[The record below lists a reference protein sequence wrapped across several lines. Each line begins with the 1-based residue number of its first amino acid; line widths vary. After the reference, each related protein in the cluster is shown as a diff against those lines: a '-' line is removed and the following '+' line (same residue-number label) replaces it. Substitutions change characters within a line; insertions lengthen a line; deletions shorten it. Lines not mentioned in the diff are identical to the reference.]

1 MLTFSWWAMQ
11 DHQIKQFLA
20 YSQSN
25 IKMETRA
32 IRTFLHIFFFSWV
45 EMCSCRKPHGMGSP
59 HWHRARGSQ
68 QALSEL
74 SSGKNPT
81 SKEHPCMAAPAL
93 LTLTLSSKSRK
104 FLLVT
109 PPWQQRTIAH
119 YLVHSPYLYTGHLLP
134 CYSLS
139 LHLSEVNKPNSL
151 SISSQFVLPGIL
163 HSDCFPWIF
172 SSFSSSAGKGG
183 TCNWMQYH
191 GWSQERKII
200 VGCVSRMMLL
210 FL

>member
-1 MLTFSWWAMQ
+1 MQ

-45 EMCSCRKPHGMGSP
+45 EMCSCRKPHGMSSP

-119 YLVHSPYLYTGHLLP
+119 YLVHSPYLYTGRLLP